1 MAEKN
6 SKSKKRKWKP
16 VELEDVSLF
25 ADDDMEGFVSLEV
38 LEDYN
43 LVEFKSGE
51 VVNGASRM
59 KKAKKLNVS
68 DKKLVDHLQ
77 ASPLPKSDDKT
88 EEPAKKRQRKKKVK
102 NMEKLDDKNETST
115 SKETTE
121 DSEAKSQTKSVDVPN
136 KTEKPARTKKRKK
149 KVQRKD
155 NLCVDNEDETS
166 VDHKKFEDSN
176 EWKSAMVAWESL
188 GVPTEIQQSLSEQ
201 GFTSPTPIQMLSLP
215 PAIFH
220 CQDIIGAAETG
231 SGKTLAFG
239 IPLLTHIL
247 NKKSKQDNELV
258 KDAPTT
264 EEKNESLISDKAK
277 KPFLALIMT
286 PTRELALQV
295 TNHLKQAAK
304 HTSVEIVA
312 VVGGMAPQKQ
322 QRLLHKHPEIIV
334 ATPGRLWDLISEKE
348 EHVSQLDQLR
358 FLVIDEADR
367 MVEQG
372 HFQELASILDLIHI
386 SGDSENEEEKQ
397 PKKTLQKFIFSATLT
412 LPKSFRQKGRE
423 RTISKG
429 DVLVSLM
436 DKVGLQKNSCKVI
449 DVTNKRGT
457 VETLTETKILC
468 SIEEKDLYLY
478 YFLCRYPGR
487 TLVFSNTVDCVRRL
501 GSLFR
506 LLNFDPWVLHASM
519 QQRQRLKNLDRFKSN
534 ARGLLLAT
542 DVAARGLDIPSVEHV
557 IHYQVPKDPDLYI
570 HRSGRTARA
579 SREGLSVVL
588 VAPQEAGSYKKIMK
602 SLNSGNELNSFP
614 VDVAF
619 MSSIKKRI
627 TLAKKVDKE
636 EFKFRRKKSR
646 NDWVLSSAKAMDI
659 EVDEDLLE
667 DLGDVQERKQQQ
679 GKLKQMKAFKF
690 VKAPL
695 IPLGFSGKYPT
706 KSGALIIPGMN
717 PEIRCEDDKK
727 GAIEDARR
735 KERKKGET

>member
-43 LVEFKSGE
+43 LVEFKNGKVE
-51 VVNGASRM
+51 NGATRM

-68 DKKLVDHLQ
+68 DK

-102 NMEKLDDKNETST
+102 NMEKLDDKNGTST

-136 KTEKPARTKKRKK
+136 KTEKPARTRKRKK

-258 KDAPTT
+258 KDAPTA

-304 HTSVEIVA
+304 HTSVE
-312 VVGGMAPQKQ
+312 
-322 QRLLHKHPEIIV
+322 
-334 ATPGRLWDLISEKE
+334 KE

-367 MVEQG
+367 M
-372 HFQELASILDLIHI
+372 
-386 SGDSENEEEKQ
+386 
-397 PKKTLQKFIFSATLT
+397 KFIFSATLT

-429 DVLVSLM
+429 DVL
-436 DKVGLQKNSCKVI
+436 VI

-542 DVAARGLDIPSVEHV
+542 DVAARGLDIPSVEH
-557 IHYQVPKDPDLYI
+557 LYI

-588 VAPQEAGSYKKIMK
+588 VAPQEAGSYKKIM
-602 SLNSGNELNSFP
+602 
-614 VDVAF
+614 
-619 MSSIKKRI
+619 
-627 TLAKKVDKE
+627 
-636 EFKFRRKKSR
+636 KFRRKKSR

-679 GKLKQMKAFKF
+679 GKLKQMKAELSSLL
-690 VKAPL
+690 KAPL

-706 KSGALIIPGMN
+706 KSGALIIPGMK